1 MTGDQFE
8 RHWQARTRRR
18 YGALALVTNVS
29 AVFGLFGVLLVPFY
43 LSKRRRDRRK
53 LDAMRAADEAQEAA
67 SRASALQ
74 ALLDAGGPERAR
86 ES

>member
-1 MTGDQFE
+1 
-8 RHWQARTRRR
+8 
-18 YGALALVTNVS
+18 LSLVTNVS
-29 AVFGLFGVLLVPFY
+29 AVFGLFGVLLLPLY

-53 LDAMRAADEAQEAA
+53 LDAMRAADQAQEAA

-74 ALLDAGGPERAR
+74 ALLDAGGPEGAQ